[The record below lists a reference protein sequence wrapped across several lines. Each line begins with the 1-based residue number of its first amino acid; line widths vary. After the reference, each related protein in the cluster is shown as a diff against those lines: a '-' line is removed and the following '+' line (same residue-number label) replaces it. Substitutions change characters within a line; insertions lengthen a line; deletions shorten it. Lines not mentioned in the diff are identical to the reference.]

1 MAHFQCPDFQWP
13 KRRLLSLLSGLAL
26 FLTLGSAAAGQYV
39 PAHGADFAPCPANLD
54 QAGLGQ
60 AGGAPPASADQ
71 SAPDA
76 TGNADDK
83 ARTSVNFASG
93 KGTVSEDDYR
103 PLTGR
108 ERWQYYVRA
117 TYWSPA
123 AVFGAAGPAIGAQIG
138 NSPPEWGGGVKG
150 YARRFASEFGNNII
164 TNSIQSGLAA
174 LIKHEPRYVRS
185 AKKGFLKRTGHAL
198 AFVFV
203 TYNDD
208 GKIRPAMANLLADYG
223 GAFAQIAWYPSRY
236 TVRGDGVRFGNLAL
250 GFNFIAN
257 LINEFTPDIKRVFK
271 RK

>member
-1 MAHFQCPDFQWP
+1 MNRFQSCG
-13 KRRLLSLLSGLAL
+13 RRCAGWLLGVGLLVW
-26 FLTLGSAAAGQYV
+26 LGGEAAGQYIPV
-39 PAHGADFAPCPANLD
+39 RSAERAPYAADAAQTGGTPPVAD
-54 QAGLGQ
+54 QTPDNA
-60 AGGAPPASADQ
+60 AAPPDEKER
-71 SAPDA
+71 
-76 TGNADDK
+76 TG
-83 ARTSVNFASG
+83 VNFASG
-93 KGTVSEDDYR
+93 KGTVSEDDYH

-108 ERWQYYVRA
+108 ERWIYYVRA

-138 NSPPEWGGGVKG
+138 DSPPEWGGGVKG
-150 YARRFASEFGNNII
+150 YGRRFASEFANNIV

-174 LIKHEPRYVRS
+174 LLKHEPRYVRS
-185 AKKGFLKRTGHAL
+185 AKKGFFKRTGHAL

-208 GKIRPAMANLLADYG
+208 GKIRPAIANIVADYG

-257 LINEFTPDIKRVFK
+257 LINEFTPDVRRIFK

>member
-1 MAHFQCPDFQWP
+1 MAYVQRP
-13 KRRLLSLLSGLAL
+13 KRRIVGLLSGLAL
-26 FLTLGSAAAGQYV
+26 LLTLSAAAAGQYV
-39 PAHGADFAPCPANLD
+39 PVHGGDFAPRPTNLD
-54 QAGLGQ
+54 QDS
-60 AGGAPPASADQ
+60 GAPPSPADQ

-76 TGNADDK
+76 SVADDR

-117 TYWSPA
+117 TYWSPG
-123 AVFGAAGPAIGAQIG
+123 AVFGTAGPAIGAQIG
-138 NSPPEWGGGVKG
+138 NSPPEWGGGLKG
-150 YARRFASEFGNNII
+150 YAQRLASEFGNNII

-185 AKKGFLKRTGHAL
+185 AKKGFLKRAGHAL

-208 GKIRPAMANLLADYG
+208 GKVRPAIANLVADYG

-236 TVRGDGVRFGNLAL
+236 TVRGDGVRLGNIAL
-250 GFNFIAN
+250 GFNLIAN

>member
-1 MAHFQCPDFQWP
+1 MLQFKF
-13 KRRLLSLLSGLAL
+13 RRGYWWRLSFIACLAG
-26 FLTLGSAAAGQYV
+26 FFALTTIPSQGQYV
-39 PAHGADFAPCPANLD
+39 PVRTTDIVPFVPDPD
-54 QAGLGQ
+54 QSGGV
-60 AGGAPPASADQ
+60 GGATDQGAGDRLQPA
-71 SAPDA
+71 DA
-76 TGNADDK
+76 RDRDRTG
-83 ARTSVNFASG
+83 VNFASG
-93 KGTVSEDDYR
+93 KGTVSEDDYH
-103 PLTGR
+103 PLTGK
-108 ERWQYYVRA
+108 ERWEYYFRA

-123 AVFGAAGPAIGAQIG
+123 AVFGAAGPALGAQIG
-138 NSPPEWGGGVKG
+138 NFPPEWGGGIKG
-150 YARRFASEFGNNII
+150 YSRRLASEFGNNII

-185 AKKGFLKRTGHAL
+185 AKKGVLKRTGHAL

-203 TYNDD
+203 TYNDE
-208 GKIRPAMANLLADYG
+208 GKVRPAVANLVADYG

>member
-1 MAHFQCPDFQWP
+1 MKHLRHCG
-13 KRRLLSLLSGLAL
+13 RRCAGWLLGAGL
-26 FLTLGSAAAGQYV
+26 FVWFGGAAAGQYV
-39 PAHGADFAPCPANLD
+39 PVRGADLAPYAADAAQSGGTSPAAD
-54 QAGLGQ
+54 QPPDA
-60 AGGAPPASADQ
+60 AAAPPDE
-71 SAPDA
+71 
-76 TGNADDK
+76 K
-83 ARTSVNFASG
+83 ARTGVNLASG
-93 KGTVSEDDYR
+93 KGTVSEDDYH

-108 ERWQYYVRA
+108 ERWIYYVRA

-123 AVFGAAGPAIGAQIG
+123 AVFGAAGPAIGAQLG
-138 NSPPEWGGGVKG
+138 DSPPEWGGGVKG
-150 YARRFASEFGNNII
+150 YGRRFASEFANNIV

-174 LIKHEPRYVRS
+174 LLKHEPRYVRS
-185 AKKGFLKRTGHAL
+185 AKKGFFKRTGHAL

-208 GKIRPAMANLLADYG
+208 GKIRPAIANIAADYG

-257 LINEFTPDIKRVFK
+257 LINEFTPDIKRVFR

>member
-1 MAHFQCPDFQWP
+1 MLQF
-13 KRRLLSLLSGLAL
+13 KLRRGYWWRLSLIACLAGFFAL
-26 FLTLGSAAAGQYV
+26 ATTPAHGQYV
-39 PAHGADFAPCPANLD
+39 PVRATDIVPFVPDQDQSGGAANPAD
-54 QAGLGQ
+54 QG
-60 AGGAPPASADQ
+60 AGGPLQPADQ
-71 SAPDA
+71 TKDA
-76 TGNADDK
+76 GGKDRTG
-83 ARTSVNFASG
+83 VNFASG
-93 KGTVSEDDYR
+93 KGTVSEDDYH
-103 PLTGR
+103 PLTGK
-108 ERWQYYVRA
+108 ERWEYYFRA

-123 AVFGAAGPAIGAQIG
+123 AVFGAAGPALGAQIG
-138 NSPPEWGGGVKG
+138 NSPPEWGGGIKG
-150 YARRFASEFGNNII
+150 YSRRLASEFGNNVI

-185 AKKGFLKRTGHAL
+185 AKKGFLRRTGHAL

-208 GKIRPAMANLLADYG
+208 GKVRPAIANLVADYG